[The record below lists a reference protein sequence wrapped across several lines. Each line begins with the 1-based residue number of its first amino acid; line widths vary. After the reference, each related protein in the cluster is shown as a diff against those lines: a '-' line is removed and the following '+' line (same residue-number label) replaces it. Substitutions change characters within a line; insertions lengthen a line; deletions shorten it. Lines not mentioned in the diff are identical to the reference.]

1 MSDFD
6 SKFMQ
11 DDELRSL
18 LRQWS
23 APDAPGS
30 LDQRVAAAYQ
40 QAMGSSALLSNSAL
54 SPQRDSEAVTM
65 KFCDTCQEEI
75 ADRFS
80 FCPVDGTPL
89 SVVPTAAVNA
99 PPSEIEASYPVAE
112 TATFQRATVAP
123 FQPAAP
129 APVVQ
134 ATARANTGLI
144 GEYHLTI
151 LEDRGLV
158 SRLAGELGGV
168 AHNYQ

>member
-23 APDAPGS
+23 APNASGS

-40 QAMGSSALLSNSAL
+40 QAMSSSALLSNSAL
-54 SPQRDSEAVTM
+54 SPQGNSEVVTM
-65 KFCDTCQEEI
+65 KFCDTCQEEF

-89 SVVPTAAVNA
+89 SAAPVAAVNT
-99 PPSEIEASYPVAE
+99 PPAEIEATYPVAE
-112 TATFQRATVAP
+112 TATFQRSAVGP
-123 FQPAAP
+123 LEAP
-129 APVVQ
+129 APIPGTPAPVS
-134 ATARANTGLI
+134 AN
-144 GEYHLTI
+144 
-151 LEDRGLV
+151 
-158 SRLAGELGGV
+158 
-168 AHNYQ
+168 

>member
-6 SKFMQ
+6 NKFMQ

-40 QAMGSSALLSNSAL
+40 QAMGSSALLSNSEL
-54 SPQRDSEAVTM
+54 SPQRDSEVVTM
-65 KFCDTCQEEI
+65 KFCDTCQEEF

-89 SVVPTAAVNA
+89 SMA
-99 PPSEIEASYPVAE
+99 PVAPVHTPPYEVESSYPSAE
-112 TATFQRATVAP
+112 TTFQRAAAVPFEAP
-123 FQPAAP
+123 VPTPATQAP
-129 APVVQ
+129 ANVQ
-134 ATARANTGLI
+134 ASASANTGLL
-144 GEYHLTI
+144 GEY
-151 LEDRGLV
+151 R
-158 SRLAGELGGV
+158 
-168 AHNYQ
+168 

>member
-23 APDAPGS
+23 PPDAPGS

-40 QAMGSSALLSNSAL
+40 QAMSSPTPQTNSAL
-54 SPQRDSEAVTM
+54 NPQRDSEVVTM
-65 KFCDTCQEEI
+65 KFCDTCQEEF

-89 SVVPTAAVNA
+89 STAPAVSA
-99 PPSEIEASYPVAE
+99 SVSASEIESSYPITESPARIE
-112 TATFQRATVAP
+112 TAPSVLETVTV
-123 FQPAAP
+123 PASRPAVAAVSSAP
-129 APVVQ
+129 AV
-134 ATARANTGLI
+134 
-144 GEYHLTI
+144 
-151 LEDRGLV
+151 
-158 SRLAGELGGV
+158 
-168 AHNYQ
+168 